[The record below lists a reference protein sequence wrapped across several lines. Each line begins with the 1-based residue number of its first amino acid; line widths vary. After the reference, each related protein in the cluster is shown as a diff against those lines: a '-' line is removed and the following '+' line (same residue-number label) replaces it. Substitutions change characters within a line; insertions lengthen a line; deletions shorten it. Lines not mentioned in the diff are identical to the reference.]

1 MIKIKT
7 VYVLLLA
14 AASCAI
20 AQKAAKDIYADKC
33 VGCHGA
39 DGSAS
44 TARGKKMNMKSIKE
58 MNAKLTPDQMTKIV
72 TDGKG
77 ADMPSYKG
85 DLKADEIKDV
95 TMYLRDLGK

>member
-1 MIKIKT
+1 MKT

-14 AASCAI
+14 AAAGAM

-33 VGCHGA
+33 VGCHAA
-39 DGSAS
+39 DGTAS
-44 TARGKKMNMKSIKE
+44 TARGKKMKMKGIKE
-58 MNAKLTPDQMTKIV
+58 MNAKLSPDQMIKIV

-77 ADMPSYKG
+77 ADMPSYKSE
-85 DLKADEIKDV
+85 LKADEIKDV